1 MADDQQELTRVNW
14 NEVFAVTHVF
24 KSFQMARQLG
34 KLALALAAVL
44 LIWLWGWALDLAWP
58 SAYSDVPDGEIY
70 AHASL
75 AEKPFA
81 DWRQQREGERPG
93 KVDELYQAALNL
105 RKGGAKKLDNP
116 FRVYLQKQDGLGG
129 YFETALFGKLDSNE
143 PESEDLGAAT
153 DWRAALA
160 KVEKLIEEEETRL
173 EELIDEAKE
182 AAAESI
188 ENDAK
193 GEGAALDAEKKEEAE
208 SKLQADSAAARRA
221 LTRMKIGLA
230 QRVVEIRGRAIS
242 AALADYE
249 RHCFRNAIAA
259 VLRGNITGGLAAYRK
274 MLDDRST
281 LLERPAP
288 APFPSAGAAGPTA
301 GLSPAPADGPPGFL
315 YWCLMGLHGFGW
327 LGCQHWVY
335 AIIFLAVA
343 LGIWALFGGAMHR
356 MSALHFARDEKI
368 SVTQALKFS
377 ASKFLSFYTAPLIPL
392 AIIVVI
398 GLFMMLGGLALS
410 VPVLDVIMSILF
422 PLALLGG
429 LLIAFLVIGLAAGG
443 ALMYPT
449 IAVESSDSFDAISRS
464 YSYVF
469 GRPWRAGFYGLVALV
484 YGVICYLFVR
494 LFAFLLL
501 AAAHG
506 FVGAGVWGGGEA
518 ISPAADK
525 LDAMW
530 PVPTFDNLLPPWQWE
545 ALSGLEVFCAGI
557 IWIMVMPI
565 AALVLAFLLSYV
577 SSASTAI
584 YFLLR
589 QKVDATDLDDVY
601 VEEPEEEP
609 LPGETPAEP
618 AAEPAP
624 EPAPEPAE
632 EPAEEETPAKPKRTR
647 KKAAKKAKKKAKK
660 TEKESDEEEPS
671 E

>member
-1 MADDQQELTRVNW
+1 MADDQQELRRVNW

-44 LIWLWGWALDLAWP
+44 LIWLWGWGQDLMWP
-58 SAYSDVPDGEIY
+58 SAYAYVADGEIF
-70 AHASL
+70 AHASMSQK
-75 AEKPFA
+75 AFA
-81 DWRQQREGERPG
+81 DWQEQMERERPG
-93 KVDELYQAALNL
+93 KVDELHRAALNL
-105 RKGGAKKLDNP
+105 RKGGARKLDNP
-116 FRVYLQKQDGLGG
+116 FRLYLQKQDGLGG
-129 YFETALFGKLDSNE
+129 YFETSFFGKLDSNE
-143 PESEDLGAAT
+143 PESKDIEAAK

-160 KVEKLIEEEETRL
+160 KVEDLIEEEETKL
-173 EELIDEAKE
+173 DELIEEAGD
-182 AAAESI
+182 AAAGSI
-188 ENDAK
+188 EDDAK
-193 GEGAALDAEKKEEAE
+193 GEGAQLDADKRKEAE
-208 SKLQADSAAARRA
+208 SKLESDCAAARRA

-230 QRVVEIRGRAIS
+230 QRVVDIRGRLVFAS
-242 AALADYE
+242 LADYE
-249 RHCFRNAIAA
+249 RHCLKNALSA
-259 VLRGNITGGLAAYRK
+259 VRRGNISGGLAAYRK
-274 MLDDRST
+274 MLDDRSAV
-281 LLERPAP
+281 LERPVP
-288 APFPSAGAAGPTA
+288 APFPGAGSAAPAA

-315 YWCLMGLHGFGW
+315 YWCLIGLHGLGW

-335 AIIFLAVA
+335 APIFLAAA
-343 LGIWALFGGAMHR
+343 LAIWALFGGAMHR

-377 ASKFLSFYTAPLIPL
+377 AGKFLSFYTAPLIPL

-398 GLFMMLGGLALS
+398 GLFMMLGGLLMS
-410 VPVLDVIMSILF
+410 VWVLDLIMSILF
-422 PLALLGG
+422 PLAVLGG
-429 LLIAFLVIGLAAGG
+429 LLIAFLLIGLVAGG
-443 ALMYPT
+443 GLMYPT

-469 GRPWRAGFYGLVALV
+469 GRPWRAAFYGLVALV

-501 AAAHG
+501 AAAHA
-506 FVGAGVWGGGEA
+506 FVGAGVWGGGET

-530 PVPTFDNLLPPWQWE
+530 PAPTFDNLLPQWQWE
-545 ALSGLEVFCAGI
+545 ALSGWEAFCSGI
-557 IWIMVMPI
+557 LWIMVMPI
-565 AALVLAFLLSYV
+565 AALVLAFLLSYA

-618 AAEPAP
+618 AGEST
-624 EPAPEPAE
+624 E
-632 EPAEEETPAKPKRTR
+632 EPAEEETSAKPKRTR
-647 KKAAKKAKKKAKK
+647 KKAAKKAKKAKK
-660 TEKESDEEEPS
+660 SESEGDRK
-671 E
+671 